1 MQFFQP
7 GLRDMREFLNDA
19 LLEFGT
25 QRRPGRILN
34 DLQ

>member
-1 MQFFQP
+1 MQFFQL
-7 GLRDMREFLNDA
+7 GLGYMREFLHDA